1 MSWFWEKEKEQAPQV
16 EANYVVSNPIVVQ
29 SFDGEKNPGE
39 IGLAKNYKSD
49 FKVLSVRSWQSY
61 FESEVTQT
69 IINKYS
75 LWMVGS
81 GLKLQSLPITN
92 VIEANGFSIDKNSYT
107 KNIET
112 FFKLFVDSERSDY
125 SGKQSLNKRAE
136 TVFKNSRISG
146 DVLVILRFDGKQMTV
161 QMIDSSHVRTP
172 FGYDRKSEL
181 KGKNIVD
188 GVELN
193 LKGGVE
199 AYHLLK
205 KDGTFDRIEAKDS
218 KGRKVAFLVFGKQYR
233 ENDTR
238 GMSDISVMLETIAK
252 LDRYKEATVAGAEE
266 RQKVAYTI
274 EHDSTSTGENPMTRQ
289 ISSSINGGNS
299 SCEVDS
305 FDSCETLKQDI
316 AFTSEKDVYNM
327 PVGAKMKSLESK
339 SELYF
344 KDFYDTNFQ
353 HACAAIGIPPDV
365 AMSLYNSSYSASRA
379 AIKDWEHIL
388 KVGRK
393 EFADQFYKPVFSY
406 WLDVMV
412 LSGKIKIPGYL
423 EALENDNFDLL
434 DSYKH
439 ARFIGANVP
448 HIDPLKEV
456 KAERAKLGNLSPNV
470 PLTTVEA
477 AIERLDGG
485 DFENISEQFQD
496 EIKGYE
502 EEEEITE

>member
-1 MSWFWEKEKEQAPQV
+1 
-16 EANYVVSNPIVVQ
+16 
-29 SFDGEKNPGE
+29 
-39 IGLAKNYKSD
+39 
-49 FKVLSVRSWQSY
+49 
-61 FESEVTQT
+61 
-69 IINKYS
+69 
-75 LWMVGS
+75 
-81 GLKLQSLPITN
+81 
-92 VIEANGFSIDKNSYT
+92 
-107 KNIET
+107 
-112 FFKLFVDSERSDY
+112 
-125 SGKQSLNKRAE
+125 
-136 TVFKNSRISG
+136 
-146 DVLVILRFDGKQMTV
+146 
-161 QMIDSSHVRTP
+161 
-172 FGYDRKSEL
+172 
-181 KGKNIVD
+181 
-188 GVELN
+188 
-193 LKGGVE
+193 
-199 AYHLLK
+199 
-205 KDGTFDRIEAKDS
+205 
-218 KGRKVAFLVFGKQYR
+218 
-233 ENDTR
+233 
-238 GMSDISVMLETIAK
+238 
-252 LDRYKEATVAGAEE
+252 
-266 RQKVAYTI
+266 
-274 EHDSTSTGENPMTRQ
+274 MTRQ